1 MKWRQ
6 GSFWHGVAIGL
17 VIVIPFWMLAVWLLF
32 G

>member
-6 GSFWHGVAIGL
+6 GNFWYGAAIGL
-17 VIVIPFWMLAVWLLF
+17 VIVIPFWMLAAWLLF